1 MAFGKS
7 KDDDELATGRYVVE
21 TVTEVVGTPRKALQE
36 AFNDGASKGWTFA
49 SMVHNDKNG
58 QFVIVWDKG

>member
-7 KDDDELATGRYVVE
+7 KDDDDLATGRYVVE
-21 TVTEVVGTPRKALQE
+21 TVTATVGTPRKAIQE
-36 AFNDGASKGWTFA
+36 ALNDGASKGWKFA